1 LKGKLNMPKTL
12 LSSVLLAAVLLSAC
26 GQVTPQ
32 KTAAPAAPA
41 AQVATASQIAQ
52 VGQATIDAS
61 KSLSATAIAEMTK
74 EAIQTTPGLP
84 TAPPTSTPGPAI
96 CQASAE
102 MVPSANPTMSALI
115 PPITAADQTI
125 GPAGATM
132 TIIEYGD
139 FQCPDCALLSPM
151 LNQLAQAYPQDVR
164 IVFRQFPLDS
174 HNLAMLAAQASE
186 AAGLQSKF
194 WQMHDL
200 LYSTQAQWSTKTPD
214 DFKTWLKT
222 EAQTLG
228 LAGAQFASDLDSQA
242 VIKSVTDQRDE
253 IKHTGIVNGTPFI
266 FLNNMPYVNGRT
278 DLDTLKGIVALF
290 KMSTRP
296 LKCPPLTV
304 DPNKQYTATI
314 KTSKGDIVLQLY
326 PDKAPMTVNN
336 FIYLVNQG
344 WFNGVPFHR
353 VLPGFVAQTGDPSGT
368 GMGGPGFQYG
378 LETSPDLKFDKA
390 GMVGMAHSQDVN
402 SNGSQ
407 FFITYAAA
415 PNLDGQFTLF
425 GQVTQGM
432 DVVQKLTPRDP
443 SQDPILAAPDTII
456 GITVTEK

>member
-1 LKGKLNMPKTL
+1 MLKIL

-26 GQVTPQ
+26 GQ
-32 KTAAPAAPA
+32 TAPVVPA
-41 AQVATASQIAQ
+41 AQVATASQVVQ

-61 KSLSATAIAEMTK
+61 KSLPATAIAEMTK
-74 EAIQTTPGLP
+74 EAVQTTPALP

-102 MVPSANPTMSALI
+102 MVPSANPTLAAMI
-115 PPITAADQTI
+115 PPVTDQDQTI
-125 GPAGATM
+125 GPASAKL

-139 FQCPDCALLSPM
+139 FQCPYCAVLSPV
-151 LNQLAQAYPQDVR
+151 LNQLAQADPQDVR
-164 IVFRQFPLDS
+164 IVFRQFPLES
-174 HNLAMLAAQASE
+174 HNLSMLAAQASE
-186 AAGLQSKF
+186 AAGMQGMF

-200 LYSTQAQWSTKTPD
+200 LYSLQTQWSAKTPD

-242 VIKSVTDQRDE
+242 IIKRVTDQRDE
-253 IKHTGIVNGTPFI
+253 INKLGVVNGTPFL
-266 FLNNMPYVNGRT
+266 FLNNMPYGSGRS
-278 DLDTLKGIVALF
+278 DLDTLKGIVTLF
-290 KMSTRP
+290 GMPARA

-314 KTSKGDIVLQLY
+314 KTSKGDILLQLY
-326 PDKAPMTVNN
+326 SDKAPMTVNN

-407 FFITYAAA
+407 FFITFAPA

-443 SQDPILAAPDTII
+443 SQDTTLAAPDTII
-456 GITVTEK
+456 GITISEK